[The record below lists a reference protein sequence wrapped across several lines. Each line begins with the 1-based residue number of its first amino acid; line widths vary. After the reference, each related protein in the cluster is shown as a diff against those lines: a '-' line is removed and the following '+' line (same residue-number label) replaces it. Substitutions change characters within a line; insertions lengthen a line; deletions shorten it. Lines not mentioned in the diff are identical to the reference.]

1 LKGKTRIDLLSL
13 VETLQQLSMI
23 LIIKCFSPLG
33 IVVIDDIA
41 IT

>member
-1 LKGKTRIDLLSL
+1 LKRKTRIDLHDL

-23 LIIKCFSPLG
+23 FIIGCFSPLG